1 MENVISSIMAGIKPL
16 ASKLAG
22 VVFRAIIDSVDDSSG
37 IQVLKITGVDGD
49 DHEGIERLQSY
60 GFTSVPPS
68 GSEAIVVC
76 QGGNRANMVV
86 VVADSRGSRK
96 TGLASGEVAMY
107 SDGSYVLLKSGS
119 EIEAEFGKFL
129 LGVGASDPVARKSDL
144 QSLASVFNAHSHAG
158 AGSSPPASP
167 MVATG
172 SSEVFAR

>member
-1 MENVISSIMAGIKPL
+1 MENVIPNIMASLKPL

-22 VVFRAIIDSVDDSSG
+22 VVFRAIVEAVDDSAG
-37 IQVLKITGVDGD
+37 VQVLRIAGVDGD
-49 DHEGIERLQSY
+49 DHDGIERLQNY

-68 GSEAIVVC
+68 GSEVIVVC

-86 VVADSRGSRK
+86 VVADSRESRK
-96 TGLASGEVAMY
+96 TGLAPGEVAMY

-119 EIEAEFGKFL
+119 EIEAEFSKFV

-144 QSLASVFNAHSHAG
+144 QSLANTFNAHAHTGAG
-158 AGSSPPASP
+158 ANPPASP

-172 SSEVFAR
+172 SSEVFVR